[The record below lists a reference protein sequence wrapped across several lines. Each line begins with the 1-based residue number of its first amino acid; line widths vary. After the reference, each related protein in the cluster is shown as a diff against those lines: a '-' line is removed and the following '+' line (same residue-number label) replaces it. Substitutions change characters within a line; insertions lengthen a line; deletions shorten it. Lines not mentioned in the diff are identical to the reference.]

1 MQPRVTIMPISF
13 ERAFSLHDDALLLRG
28 RRAAILASNIANADT
43 PGYKARDIDFGAT
56 LAAAAQQARGPLRL
70 AGTHR
75 EHIAAPQRGGAI
87 DLKYR
92 FPLHPSLDGN
102 SVDAHVEQAQ
112 FAENALLMQTSFTFL
127 NGKISGL
134 VKALKGE

>member
-1 MQPRVTIMPISF
+1 MPISF

-43 PGYKARDIDFGAT
+43 PGYQARDIDFAAT
-56 LAAAAQQARGPLRL
+56 LAAANRQSGGPVRL
-70 AGTHR
+70 ASTHR
-75 EHIAAPQRGGAI
+75 EHIVAPVRSAAAE
-87 DLKYR
+87 LKYR
-92 FPLHPSLDGN
+92 NPLHPSLDGN

-134 VKALKGE
+134 MKALKGE